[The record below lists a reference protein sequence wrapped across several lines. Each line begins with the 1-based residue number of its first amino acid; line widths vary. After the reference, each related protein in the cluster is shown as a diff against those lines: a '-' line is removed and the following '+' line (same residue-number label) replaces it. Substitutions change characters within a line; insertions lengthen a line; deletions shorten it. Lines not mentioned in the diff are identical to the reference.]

1 MLINHTKT
9 KEMILGNA
17 KVDKIPALFI
27 EGKKIGCLTEFK
39 LLGVHISDDFCL
51 EIHVNALC
59 NKESSKLYFLKLL
72 KQFGVGLNDLLYFYT
87 TVIQSIL
94 EYACTVCNHNLTAK
108 QSDKIESLQKWA
120 PRIICS
126 DLAVGMPYNSLLFL
140 STIKSLKQRVVV
152 REILFL
158 ICQETSCLHY
168 LLPDKCNTIPV
179 ILSPITAL
187 NVIILLKIIML

>member
-87 TVIQSIL
+87 TVIQPIL
-94 EYACTVCNHNLTAK
+94 EYVCVCVCVVWNHNLTAK
-108 QSDKIESLQKWA
+108 QSLQKWA
-120 PRIICS
+120 LRIICS

-140 STIKSLKQRVVV
+140 SNIESLKQTR
-152 REILFL
+152 ITTGKAFL
-158 ICQETSCLHY
+158 KNCQETSCLNY
-168 LLPDKCNTIPV
+168 LLPDKRDSHVIAKMHYPACYSIPCNC
-179 ILSPITAL
+179 
-187 NVIILLKIIML
+187 NKH